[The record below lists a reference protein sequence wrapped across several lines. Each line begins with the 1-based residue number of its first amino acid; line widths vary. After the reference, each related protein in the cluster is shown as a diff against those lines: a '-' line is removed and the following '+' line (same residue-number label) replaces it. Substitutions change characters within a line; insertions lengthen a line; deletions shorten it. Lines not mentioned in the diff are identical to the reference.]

1 MQTCP
6 LLRSLTASRSAT
18 RKTAANR
25 SASPRANDDARRWA
39 ALLSAMLLE
48 WIGWRAL
55 QDLLNAIPDSND
67 DFGMF

>member
-6 LLRSLTASRSAT
+6 LLRSLTGSRNGT
-18 RKTAANR
+18 RQTAAYR
-25 SASPRANDDARRWA
+25 SESTRTNDDADHWPA
-39 ALLSAMLLE
+39 PLSAMFLA

-67 DFGMF
+67 DFGTF